1 VSQRRFLHVR
11 RARTGQPRMHQP
23 YGVRNATCDAQDASY
38 KIIQHAT
45 CIPQRTSRIAPN
57 RIALCMAS
65 NRSTQVGG
73 TVFGVVEGAIG
84 GVLGGIYGGGTAS
97 ITQARRSSRCAC
109 CCCVLHVK
117 CLYAASLTHVCL
129 RASPVCTGHAA
140 SSHSSPA
147 VRTTFSF
154 GLLAGDVS
162 GRARDLLAWLVTDGV
177 ARQGRRRSA
186 ACRDSRD

>member
-1 VSQRRFLHVR
+1 MLCQRPV
-11 RARTGQPRMHQP
+11 
-23 YGVRNATCDAQDASY
+23 
-38 KIIQHAT
+38 QHAT

-84 GVLGGIYGGGTAS
+84 GVLGGIYGGGSAS

-140 SSHSSPA
+140 SSQSAPA
-147 VRTTFSF
+147 VCTTVSF

-162 GRARDLLAWLVTDGV
+162 GRARDLVAWLVTDGV
-177 ARQGRRRSA
+177 ARQGRRRGSA
-186 ACRDSRD
+186 RGDPRD